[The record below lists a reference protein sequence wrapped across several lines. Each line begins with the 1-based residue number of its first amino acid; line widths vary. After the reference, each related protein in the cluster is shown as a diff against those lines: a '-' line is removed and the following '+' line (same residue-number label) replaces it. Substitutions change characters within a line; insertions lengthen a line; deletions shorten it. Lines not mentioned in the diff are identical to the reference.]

1 MFKMKS
7 EVSLDNV
14 GMVLKVLKL
23 VLPDVDWYRLY
34 INIYINNI
42 FIYIRTLTLTIYRD
56 ICMSI

>member
-23 VLPDVDWYRLY
+23 VLPDRYWCRLF